1 MRYHALTADLIQNAG
16 HTARRF
22 GHSYVGS
29 AHLLVALT
37 ELPGGTGQ
45 FLRGLGIESELT
57 GDMTQLLYGAGTPD
71 LPLPQG
77 FSRGARAILRTAARE
92 AKAQASCIGGI
103 CALIMGEA
111 PERAL
116 PCPDTGTI
124 PVRLKKAYARA
135 MHLLSACEGYRTD
148 PEYGPVFQ
156 RLAIKQQEHCRK
168 ILEIIGSL

>member
-1 MRYHALTADLIQNAG
+1 MGYLSEDGRALL
-16 HTARRF
+16 
-22 GHSYVGS
+22 
-29 AHLLVALT
+29 
-37 ELPGGTGQ
+37 
-45 FLRGLGIESELT
+45 GLMMEMG
-57 GDMTQLLYGAGTPD
+57 
-71 LPLPQG
+71 
-77 FSRGARAILRTAARE
+77 TAAENYRRLAKCFYGWQAEALGRMAKE

-103 CALIMGEA
+103 CALILGEA

-124 PVRLKKAYARA
+124 SVRLKKAYARA